1 MEREVRRL
9 RRFGRLS
16 RFGSNRRSGQLR
28 HIWFARRISHAS
40 LGSVALRQC
49 EWNGTDGKKQ
59 KKIKCASNKM
69 CFDGGINLLF
79 HVGVVLGRTLSSK
92 RFRWNPDFPVGK
104 LDFGI
109 GHPF

>member
-1 MEREVRRL
+1 VNARQPR
-9 RRFGRLS
+9 GLS
-16 RFGSNRRSGQLR
+16 RSARSRPSCEFRNHGP
-28 HIWFARRISHAS
+28 
-40 LGSVALRQC
+40 LGTVALRQC

-59 KKIKCASNKM
+59 EKIKCASDKM